1 MSWRRQKQGWQAR
14 RRLIEPLWQK
24 LTSGGW
30 RRVRTPEPGSR
41 DLAQHVLKRQSVRS
55 WGWETGTLLIFTDR
69 IAAMRKGA
77 RNGWGTK
84 NVQMEKTKWKS
95 VCQHN
100 PFLKFHPMWFLVKQP
115 LGIKMAHAWI
125 NLWSV
130 ENLQLLS
137 NLTSSTKVKC
147 CIHRW
152 KFLLAAFSFF
162 IFLTNL
168 TDHFG
173 L

>member
-1 MSWRRQKQGWQAR
+1 MSWWRQKQGWQAR

-30 RRVRTPEPGSR
+30 RRAQTPEPGSR

-69 IAAMRKGA
+69 IAAMR
-77 RNGWGTK
+77 NGWRTK
-84 NVQMEKTKWKS
+84 NVRMEKTVKKNI
-95 VCQHN
+95 CQQN
-100 PFLKFHPMWFLVKQP
+100 PLLKFHPMWLVKQP
-115 LGIKMAHAWI
+115 RGIEMAHAWM

-168 TDHFG
+168 TDRSG